1 MIKNVKNAKRIKPV
15 KKLISVISGGKD
27 GWFAYQSCLG
37 DDNFEVVGFLNLISN
52 DGKVSFHAYDRKIVK
67 MQSRE
72 VGLPIMQRRVEN
84 QRVDRDL
91 FEKQIFA
98 IFSSLKKKGID
109 GIIFGY
115 ILSGDYQDKLLIDI
129 TKKLNMEL
137 ILPNYKKKSENV
149 LQAIIHSGLKSV
161 ITAVNSKYIGR
172 EWLGREVDDS
182 FYKHLKKIKSADYC
196 GDKGEYHT
204 LVVDAP
210 FFKEKI
216 VVSDSE
222 IVKSRQGY
230 ELNIIK
236 ARSVKKQ

>member
-1 MIKNVKNAKRIKPV
+1 MIKNVKNIKGVKPV

-27 GWFAYQSCLG
+27 GLFAYQSCLN
-37 DDNFEVVGFLNLISN
+37 DNFEVVGFLNLIN
-52 DGKVSFHAYDRKIVK
+52 NEGRVSFHAYGKELVK
-67 MQSRE
+67 LQARSI
-72 VGLPIMQRRVEN
+72 GLPIMQKSVAH
-84 QRVDRDL
+84 QRVDKEL

-109 GIIFGY
+109 GVVFGY
-115 ILSGDYQDKLLIDI
+115 ILSGDYQDKLLVDV

-137 ILPNYKKKSENV
+137 ILPNYKKNSKNV
-149 LQAIIHSGLKSV
+149 LRAIIDSGLKII
-161 ITAVNSKYIGR
+161 ITAVKPIYIGR
-172 EWLGREVDDS
+172 EWLGREVDNVFFEYLS
-182 FYKHLKKIKSADYC
+182 KTNGIDYC

-216 VVSDSE
+216 VINKSE
-222 IVKSRQGY
+222 VVTSRQGY

-236 ARSVKKQ
+236 ARRVKK